1 MSTSGDNDIFQ
12 ADQGVAPVSLE
23 KMMAKH
29 EEGVQGGL
37 TRWDNNVFSDY
48 YNVDLD
54 RVVRLYARLNNHVI
68 QEVEDEHYEV
78 FFGDDIFVL
87 MS

>member
-1 MSTSGDNDIFQ
+1 
-12 ADQGVAPVSLE
+12 
-23 KMMAKH
+23 MMAKH

-68 QEVEDEHYEV
+68 QEVEDEPEE
-78 FFGDDIFVL
+78 FEDDGEHDFE
-87 MS
+87 SYYS